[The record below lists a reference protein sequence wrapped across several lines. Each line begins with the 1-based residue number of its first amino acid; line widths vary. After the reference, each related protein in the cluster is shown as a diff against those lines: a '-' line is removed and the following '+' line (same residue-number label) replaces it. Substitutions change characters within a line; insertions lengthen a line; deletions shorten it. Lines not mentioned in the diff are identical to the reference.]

1 MQSSF
6 EDSESENKTSEEE
19 ICTEKEVHETK
30 TKLADDEIIN
40 SKISTGN
47 KTTSEQLLLAY
58 NVHPPQAY
66 SVHPPQAKEQ
76 QNNPLSSSSS
86 TIPYSV
92 KENNSKKRRVVH
104 GQCTQ
109 SKKPKIVDP
118 KLSLPEESDMDNKI
132 GDLLYNDN
140 LNESDDDSTLKDD
153 NEDFDDMLQGRRS

>member
-1 MQSSF
+1 MKLLILRFQLVTKQPVNSYSYDF
-6 EDSESENKTSEEE
+6 KKEYRLTSRVQP
-19 ICTEKEVHETK
+19 EKS
-30 TKLADDEIIN
+30 LMP
-40 SKISTGN
+40 
-47 KTTSEQLLLAY
+47 QAY

-118 KLSLPEESDMDNKI
+118 KLSLPEESDMGNKI

-153 NEDFDDMLQGRRS
+153 NEDFDDMLQALSNEVLMKRALQLGKT